1 MLETHAVW
9 LSHGE
14 GAPWAVE
21 DTTLAVGRGEDLC
34 LVGRN
39 GSGKSTLLSALNGG
53 LPAGR
58 GEVVVDGAAVGSGR
72 SSRLEAARAVGLVP
86 QDPGSRILGS
96 TVAEDVAFGP
106 RNLCLAPGDV
116 ARRVA
121 WALDSVGLSDR
132 AAQPC
137 SELSGGQAQRLVLAS
152 ALAMEPPYLALDEV
166 GGELDEGA
174 RADVRS
180 LLREGPLASCGR
192 VRATHDVLDVAFA
205 TSVAVMEGGRAAW
218 QGSPRDFFADLGLV
232 VEAGM
237 GESVPAAWARDLVL
251 AGLPLALLAD
261 PAALARAL
269 GPAAA
274 GGIGWRPSAAGPG
287 TAPVD
292 GAGLVLDGVTVLTP
306 SGPVLAGL
314 SLAVPRGAVTLVA
327 GVSGSGK
334 TTAARVAA
342 GLLEPDSGSA
352 TLDGAPV
359 QAGAVGIAFQR
370 PEDQTLA
377 DSVLADAMMGPSLP
391 PCDPQGAHGRAV
403 AALRSVGLDE
413 PLWDRPTWAL
423 SGGQR
428 RRAALAAVVA
438 RPSGAYIL
446 DEPTVGLDGPGRA
459 AVHGVA
465 RSLADGGAAVCVVSH
480 DVGEWLP
487 AVDRLVLVARG
498 RSVWEGPAA
507 QGPVSGAFE
516 AAGMELPLELAV
528 AREAGLL

>member
-1 MLETHAVW
+1 MLETRAVW
-9 LSHGE
+9 LAYGE
-14 GAPWAVE
+14 DGAWAVE
-21 DTTLAVGRGEDLC
+21 DATLAVRPGEDLC

-53 LPAGR
+53 LAPRR
-58 GEVVVDGAAVGSGR
+58 GGVVVDGATVGAGR
-72 SSRLEAARAVGLVP
+72 SSRLGAARAVGLVS
-86 QDPGSRILGS
+86 QDPESRILGS
-96 TVAEDVAFGP
+96 TVGEDVAFGP
-106 RNLCLAPGDV
+106 RNLGLAPEEV

-121 WALDSVGLSDR
+121 WALGSVGLADR

-137 SELSGGQAQRLVLAS
+137 SELSGGQAQRLALAS

-174 RADVRS
+174 RAGVRA
-180 LLREGPLASCGR
+180 LLGKGPLASCGR
-192 VRATHDVLDVAFA
+192 VRATHDVLDVASA
-205 TSVAVMEGGRAAW
+205 TSVAVMAGGRVTW
-218 QGSPRDFFADLGLV
+218 QGSPWDFFCDLDLV
-232 VEAGM
+232 AEAGM
-237 GESVPAAWARDLVL
+237 GGSVPAAWARDLVL
-251 AGLPLALLAD
+251 SGLPLSLLAD
-261 PAALARAL
+261 PGALARAL

-274 GGIGWRPSAAGPG
+274 GGIGRRPAAALDTASGAAG
-287 TAPVD
+287 
-292 GAGLVLDGVTVLTP
+292 GLVLDGVSVTAP

-342 GLLEPDSGSA
+342 GLLGPDSGSA

-359 QAGAVGIAFQR
+359 RAGAVGIAFQR

-391 PCDPQGAHGRAV
+391 PCDPAGARGRAA
-403 AALRSVGLDE
+403 AALAAVGLDE
-413 PLWDRPTWAL
+413 SLWDRPTWCL

-459 AVHGVA
+459 AVHAVA

-487 AVDRLVLVARG
+487 VADRLALVAGG
-498 RSVWEGPAA
+498 RTVWEGPAA
-507 QGPVSGAFE
+507 QGPSSGAFE
-516 AAGMELPLELAV
+516 AAGVRLPLELAV

>member
-1 MLETHAVW
+1 MLETRAVW

-21 DTTLAVGRGEDLC
+21 DATLTVGPGEDLC

-58 GEVVVDGAAVGSGR
+58 GKVVVDGTPVGGGR
-72 SSRLEAARAVGLVP
+72 SSRLDAARAVGLVS

-106 RNLCLAPGDV
+106 RNLGLAPGEV

-121 WALDSVGLSDR
+121 WALGSVGLADR
-132 AAQPC
+132 AARPC
-137 SELSGGQAQRLVLAS
+137 SELSGGQAQRLALAS

-174 RADVRS
+174 RADVRA
-180 LLREGPLASCGR
+180 LLREAPLASCGR

-205 TSVAVMEGGRAAW
+205 TSVAVMAGGHVAW
-218 QGSPRDFFADLGLV
+218 QGSPRDFLSDLDLV
-232 VEAGM
+232 EEAGL
-237 GESVPAAWARDLVL
+237 GDSVPAAWARDLVL
-251 AGLPLALLAD
+251 AGLPLSLLSD

-274 GGIGWRPSAAGPG
+274 GGVGRRAAAACGE
-287 TAPVD
+287 AP
-292 GAGLVLDGVTVLTP
+292 GLVLDGVSVLSL
-306 SGPVLAGL
+306 SGPVLSGL

-342 GLLEPDSGSA
+342 GLLVPDSGSA

-359 QAGAVGIAFQR
+359 RAGAVGIAFQR

-377 DSVLADAMMGPSLP
+377 DSVLEDVMMGPSLP
-391 PCDPQGAHGRAV
+391 PCDPREARGRAV

-413 PLWDRPTWAL
+413 RHWDRPTWEL

-428 RRAALAAVVA
+428 RRAALAAVLA

-459 AVHGVA
+459 AVHAVA

-487 AVDRLVLVARG
+487 AADRLALVAGG
-498 RSVWEGPAA
+498 RTVWEGPAA
-507 QGPVSGAFE
+507 QGPASGAFE
-516 AAGMELPLELAV
+516 AAGVRLPLELSV

>member
-1 MLETHAVW
+1 MLETRAVW
-9 LSHGE
+9 LAYGE
-14 GAPWAVE
+14 DAAWAVE
-21 DTTLAVGRGEDLC
+21 DATLAARPGEDLC

-53 LPAGR
+53 LAPRR
-58 GEVVVDGAAVGSGR
+58 GEVVVDGATVGAGR
-72 SSRLEAARAVGLVP
+72 SSRLGAARAVGLVS
-86 QDPGSRILGS
+86 QDPESRILGS
-96 TVAEDVAFGP
+96 TVGEDAAFGP
-106 RNLCLAPGDV
+106 RNLGLAPEEV

-121 WALDSVGLSDR
+121 WALGSVGLADR

-137 SELSGGQAQRLVLAS
+137 SELSGGQAQRLALAS

-174 RADVRS
+174 RAGVRA
-180 LLREGPLASCGR
+180 LLGEGPLASCGR
-192 VRATHDVLDVAFA
+192 VRATHDVLDVASA
-205 TSVAVMEGGRAAW
+205 TSVAVMARGRVAW
-218 QGSPRDFFADLGLV
+218 QGSPRDFFCDLDLV
-232 VEAGM
+232 AEAGM

-251 AGLPLALLAD
+251 SDLPLSLLAD

-274 GGIGWRPSAAGPG
+274 GGIGRRPASGPATASGAAG
-287 TAPVD
+287 
-292 GAGLVLDGVTVLTP
+292 GLVLEGVSVSAP

-342 GLLEPDSGSA
+342 GLLGPDSGSA

-359 QAGAVGIAFQR
+359 RAGAVGIAFQR

-377 DSVLADAMMGPSLP
+377 DSVLADVMMGPSLP
-391 PCDPQGAHGRAV
+391 PCDPAGARGRAA
-403 AALRSVGLDE
+403 AALAAVGLDE
-413 PLWDRPTWAL
+413 SLWDRPTWCL

-459 AVHGVA
+459 AVHAVA

-487 AVDRLVLVARG
+487 VADRLALVAGG
-498 RSVWEGPAA
+498 RTVWEGPAA
-507 QGPVSGAFE
+507 QGPSSGAFE
-516 AAGMELPLELAV
+516 AAGVRLPLELAV